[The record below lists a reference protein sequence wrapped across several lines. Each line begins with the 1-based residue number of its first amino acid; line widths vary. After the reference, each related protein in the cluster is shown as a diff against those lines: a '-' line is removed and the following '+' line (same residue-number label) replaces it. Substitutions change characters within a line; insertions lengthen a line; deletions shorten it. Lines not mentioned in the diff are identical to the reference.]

1 MNSQSIGSIGQILTL
16 IKPSGK
22 TLSLPLEG
30 VAKAEVVRIIR
41 DDEAIIRIENE
52 NIRVKTEVPLSKGDF
67 ITLKLLGFDKDVR
80 LQLLDIASKD
90 SAAPEGSGKN
100 QPSGDL
106 SAFQA
111 KILKALTTLSDAGS
125 SCRDV
130 MVLRNLC
137 RSLPREL
144 LEQFPELQALEKALP
159 EIADLSFAE
168 LKAAFENSG
177 VLLETKL
184 RIAAEETGEEPDN
197 IAFKK
202 DGREGLHAGKMPSQA
217 EGKGLSMKM
226 EKEIATDVKGLLLK
240 ARQIS
245 NDSRAV
251 ESIKLSGLRPE
262 QMRETIDRLLR
273 NIDFF
278 QISSRV
284 NNMLCAYLPV
294 LWQELKDGELIFK
307 RSRDDRRDVA
317 VYYCTINL
325 DLEYTGKMSV
335 SLTMQERSLYVS
347 FKVEREESCDLLRS
361 HKDIL
366 EKKCADAGISLRAV
380 NFSTETVVFGK
391 PRAEGLH
398 IRV

>member
-22 TLSLPLEG
+22 ALSLPLEG
-30 VAKAEVVRIIR
+30 VARAEVVRIIR

-52 NIRVKTEVPLSKGDF
+52 NIRVKTEVPLSKGDV
-67 ITLKLLGFDKDVR
+67 IMLKFLGFDKDVR
-80 LQLLDIASKD
+80 LQLLDIVSKD
-90 SAAPEGSGKN
+90 VAVPEGSGKN

-111 KILKALTTLSDAGS
+111 KILKALTALSDTRS

-130 MVLRNLC
+130 MVLSNLC
-137 RSLPREL
+137 RSLPSEL

-177 VLLETKL
+177 VLFETKL
-184 RIAAEETGEEPDN
+184 RIAAEDTGEEPDHV
-197 IAFKK
+197 AFKRE
-202 DGREGLHAGKMPSQA
+202 GQEGLHAGKVPLQA
-217 EGKGLSMKM
+217 EGKGLSTMMK
-226 EKEIATDVKGLLLK
+226 KEIAADIKGLLLK
-240 ARQIS
+240 ARQIF
-245 NDSRAV
+245 NDARAV
-251 ESIKLSGLRPE
+251 ESMKLSGLKPE
-262 QMRETIDRLLR
+262 QMRETIERLLR

-278 QISSRV
+278 QITSRV
-284 NNMLCAYLPV
+284 NDMLYAYLPV
-294 LWQELKDGELIFK
+294 SWQELKDGELIFK
-307 RSRDDRRDVA
+307 RSRDDRRAVA
-317 VYYCTINL
+317 TYYCTINL
-325 DLEYTGKMSV
+325 DLAYTGKMAV

-347 FKVEREESCDLLRS
+347 FKVERKESCDLLRS

-380 NFSTETVVFGK
+380 NFSTEPVVFGK